1 MCSYCRCIGSAAP
14 PPPVAAL
21 WAAVSGVSG
30 ASASQ
35 SIAAPAPNPTLRLWC
50 DGDGQGRIVSDIDL
64 HLKFAPAIC
73 LILNQLAVA
82 SVGQIC
88 PTPSG

>member
-1 MCSYCRCIGSAAP
+1 MFLFSVYRLCGPAPASGGPLGRSVRCSQ
-14 PPPVAAL
+14 
-21 WAAVSGVSG
+21 

-50 DGDGQGRIVSDIDL
+50 DGDGQGRIVSDIDF

-88 PTPSG
+88 PTTSG